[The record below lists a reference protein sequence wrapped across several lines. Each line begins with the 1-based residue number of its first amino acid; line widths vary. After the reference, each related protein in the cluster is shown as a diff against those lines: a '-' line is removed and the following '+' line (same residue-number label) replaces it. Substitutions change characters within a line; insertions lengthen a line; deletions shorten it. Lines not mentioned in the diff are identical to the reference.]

1 MKSDSTLQSIRKRLV
16 SGLLVVVPAGITLL
30 ILIFFYNVTVG
41 MIVPLAKALLGDAP
55 YPVVALFSFL
65 VLFLA
70 LYFIGM
76 LASHVIGRRLIH
88 LAEWTVDQIP
98 LVKTVYAVS
107 KQVIDL
113 FLKQQPGEG
122 QQVVLVEFPG
132 PGLRALG
139 FVTGRIVGPDG
150 RQYFK
155 VFIPTTPNPTTGFL
169 ELVPA
174 ATTPVLQI
182 TMEEA
187 ISLIMS
193 GGFLGPERL
202 TASLPPRTDAGHA
215 VAPEAAQE
223 NKP

>member
-30 ILIFFYNVTVG
+30 ILSFFYNVTVG
-41 MIVPLAKALLGDAP
+41 MVVPLAHAFLVDMP

-70 LYFIGM
+70 LYLTGM
-76 LASHVIGRRLIH
+76 LASLVIGRRLIH
-88 LAEWTVDQIP
+88 LAEWIVDQIP
-98 LVKTVYAVS
+98 LVKTVYSVS

-113 FLKQQPGEG
+113 FLNQRPGEG

-132 PGLRALG
+132 PGLRAFG
-139 FVTGRIVGPDG
+139 FVTGRITGPDG
-150 RQYFK
+150 LEYFK

-182 TMEEA
+182 SMEEA

-202 TASLPPRTDAGHA
+202 TASPPHAGAGHSAA
-215 VAPEAAQE
+215 VPALQE
-223 NKP
+223 DQL